1 MIDIQPKRYNEKI
14 KGVAALLSQGGLA
27 LFIASMSRWYIIGMD
42 EELGSW
48 FIVAIALM
56 WVSIHILSLL
66 QPEETT

>member
-1 MIDIQPKRYNEKI
+1 MIDIQARRYNEKI
-14 KGVAALLSQGGLA
+14 EGVATLLSQGGLA

-42 EELGSW
+42 AELGAW

-56 WVSIHILSLL
+56 WVSIHILALL